1 MQGKHNSMIKKSVDV
16 CMTVLLLFLMAYQ
29 VTGEVLHEWIG
40 MGMTVLVII
49 HQILNRKWYGALFKG
64 KYNPYRIV
72 TTVINAILLLALG
85 FTAVSGMSMS
95 GHAVPFLYG
104 MIKVSFA
111 RRMHLS
117 MSHWTFVV
125 MGLHLGFHIPA
136 MTMKMKL
143 SEKIKTVWSAVFC
156 LVAGIGLFLFLKND
170 IPKYLFF
177 RVPFA
182 FLDYEKS
189 GILVFLEN
197 ILILIF
203 WVYIGTECS
212 GLCINS
218 QKRSE
223 YKKNPLL
230 PVIFIMTSIILGLVL
245 NMVSG
250 GSGKQDFGGAGWN
263 SSEDVS
269 EWLELNGLK

>member
-1 MQGKHNSMIKKSVDV
+1 M
-16 CMTVLLLFLMAYQ
+16 
-29 VTGEVLHEWIG
+29 
-40 MGMTVLVII
+40 
-49 HQILNRKWYGALFKG
+49 
-64 KYNPYRIV
+64 
-72 TTVINAILLLALG
+72 
-85 FTAVSGMSMS
+85 
-95 GHAVPFLYG
+95 
-104 MIKVSFA
+104 
-111 RRMHLS
+111 
-117 MSHWTFVV
+117 
-125 MGLHLGFHIPA
+125 
-136 MTMKMKL
+136 
-143 SEKIKTVWSAVFC
+143 
-156 LVAGIGLFLFLKND
+156 
-170 IPKYLFF
+170 
-177 RVPFA
+177 
-182 FLDYEKS
+182 DYEKS

-250 GSGKQDFGGAGWN
+250 ESSKQDFGGAGWN